1 MKSVLNMK
9 FVVPVLVVGLALA
22 FSPIL
27 NAQDWDRD
35 HHDRD
40 DHHDQDHH
48 TNTPLALIGVIG
60 IPGNPISST
69 DIAWVDQATERLY
82 FTDRGNG
89 PADTCPLIKG
99 ATTHGAVD
107 VVDAENDLY
116 IGRITTG
123 KVGGNPVCFAGA
135 NSANRNLGGPNG
147 VVNGPNLT
155 VWAGDGDNTLK
166 VADVN
171 PANSAT
177 TYLKIIDSIPLSN
190 QMAASNCVPSCE
202 RADELGYDPEDH
214 IIMVATDAPDSV
226 NPFASF
232 VNADTHKLIGQI
244 NFAAQGQGADDSSG
258 KGDGLEQPLWIPAL
272 HRFFQTLPT
281 THPSGYGKIAIVDPR
296 GPNPHVTGTIDLS
309 TFECSPT
316 GEALGDDDHVLVS
329 CGSFPLIID
338 LRGSQ
343 IGPGVTQVGGGDE
356 VNSNP
361 GDGTFIVSSN
371 IDGVSTNPVVLGVID
386 AESGRWLQNVP
397 LPNGLQPGSI
407 RAGNLA
413 AFGENNHVFVIVHPP
428 TAAVPPPAD
437 PTVCASFGWVN
448 TGCVAVFTH
457 TGEE

>member
-9 FVVPVLVVGLALA
+9 LVVPVLVVGLALA

-35 HHDRD
+35 HQDRD

-89 PADTCPLIKG
+89 PTGTCPLIAG

-123 KVGGNPVCFAGA
+123 KVSGSSVCFAGA

-171 PANSAT
+171 PKNSAT
-177 TYLKIIDSIPLSN
+177 TYLQIIDSISLSN
-190 QMAASNCVPSCE
+190 RTAVSMCGAKCQ

-214 IIMVATDAPDSV
+214 IIMVATDAPTGTGCSPSPALV
-226 NPFASF
+226 CPPYASF
-232 VNADTHKLIGQI
+232 VNADSHALIGQI
-244 NFAAQGQGADDSSG
+244 NFAAQGLLGG
-258 KGDGLEQPLWIPAL
+258 GGLEQPLWIPKL
-272 HRFFQTLPT
+272 DRFFQTLPT
-281 THPSGYGKIAIVDPR
+281 TSTGFGKIAIVDPR
-296 GPNPHVTGTIDLS
+296 GPNPHVTGTIDLA
-309 TFECSPT
+309 P
-316 GEALGDDDHVLVS
+316 
-329 CGSFPLIID
+329 I
-338 LRGSQ
+338 
-343 IGPGVTQVGGGDE
+343 QVQQH
-356 VNSNP
+356 
-361 GDGTFIVSSN
+361 
-371 IDGVSTNPVVLGVID
+371 
-386 AESGRWLQNVP
+386 R
-397 LPNGLQPGSI
+397 
-407 RAGNLA
+407 
-413 AFGENNHVFVIVHPP
+413 
-428 TAAVPPPAD
+428 
-437 PTVCASFGWVN
+437 
-448 TGCVAVFTH
+448 
-457 TGEE
+457 